1 MQKTITIDGREVK
14 FKASASLVY
23 RYKAQFGKDL
33 LDIIMPFIS
42 AIASAQAS
50 GAGELDLGAVLGG
63 ADGMEIADVYNII
76 WVMAKTA
83 NPDIP
88 EPIDWYDSFDEFP
101 AIDIG
106 QELIDILI
114 PSMITTEKS
123 KKKMMAAMKAQTK
136 K

>member
-50 GAGELDLGAVLGG
+50 GEGELDLGAVLGG

-101 AIDIG
+101 AIEIG

-123 KKKMMAAMKAQTK
+123 KKKMMTAIKAQTK